1 VRCVA
6 HRAVCVSVRVLLW
19 QVAYEFT
26 LAVDTGAVSYRYP
39 GGGDDLLEVLGSGL
53 YELGTDKGP
62 SLHQALVAALVHA
75 HQAAQDVTHKLAKRA
90 TRRSAASRS
99 HTQSCLVLS
108 PTSASVLTH
117 VDFSWRPSSHA
128 CTPRRLLGGQGGGPA
143 QGNG

>member
-1 VRCVA
+1 M
-6 HRAVCVSVRVLLW
+6 CVSVLLWW

-90 TRRSAASRS
+90 TRRSAAPLL
-99 HTQSCLVLS
+99 HTHGRPLVE
-108 PTSASVLTH
+108 ASQ
-117 VDFSWRPSSHA
+117 PCMHA
-128 CTPRRLLGGQGGGPA
+128 RMPRRLFGGQAGWLA
-143 QGNG
+143 QDKG